1 MTKIYLLILM
11 SLLSSSHSLA
21 QEDFFM
27 FKKRNKTIATYRV
40 GSYIAFQ
47 LKNKQLQNGVIS
59 KIQNDSFYV
68 KPYYV
73 KYNLTFTDTIR
84 FETQSFAIS
93 DIYAMPKKGMQ
104 IDWKEGKY
112 RIRTNAGHVHFFWIK
127 GGYLFRAL
135 GLGLFTTN
143 VTNELI
149 KNKNPFAKDNLPNL
163 ALYSSFYLFG
173 KTLKWLYK
181 PTLRIGKKYR
191 VDYVGFTPTLP
202 PHHNQKL
209 L

>member
-1 MTKIYLLILM
+1 MHKIYLLTIILLL
-11 SLLSSSHSLA
+11 LLSNLFA
-21 QEDFFM
+21 QEDFFT
-27 FKKRNKTIATYRV
+27 FKKKNKTITTFRV

-47 LKNKQLQNGVIS
+47 LKNKQLQNGYIS

-84 FETQSFAIS
+84 FETLSFAIT
-93 DIYAMPKKGMQ
+93 DIAAMPKKGIQ

-112 RIRTNAGHVHFFWIK
+112 QIRTNAGHVHFFWIK

-143 VTNELI
+143 MANEVI
-149 KNKNPFAKDNLPNL
+149 KNRNPFVKDNLPYL
-163 ALYSSFYLFG
+163 ALYSSLYLFG

-181 PTLRIGKKYR
+181 PTLKIGKKYSINYIGLR
-191 VDYVGFTPTLP
+191 
-202 PHHNQKL
+202 N
-209 L
+209 